1 MRKLALDLGTR
12 TCGFAISDEMCIIA
26 SSLENFRF
34 FENDFDAV
42 LKKTLEYLIQYKNID
57 KIILGYPL
65 RSNGSKSERTLMVE
79 EFKNKLEVFLK
90 NNNQKQEVVLINEYG
105 STIRAEEI
113 MINAGMTRQKRK
125 KHKDKLAAVII
136 LEDFLNYYNK

>member
-26 SSLENFRF
+26 SPLDNFRF
-34 FENDFDAV
+34 FEKDFQAV
-42 LKKTLEYLIQYKNID
+42 YYKVLEYLNYYKNID

-79 EFKNKLEVFLK
+79 EFKNNLEIFLK
-90 NNNQKQEVVLINEYG
+90 NNKQNQQIVLINEYG
-105 STIRAEEI
+105 STIKAEEI
-113 MINAGMTRQKRK
+113 MINAGITRQKRK

-136 LEDFLNYYNK
+136 LEDFLNYYN

>member
-26 SSLENFRF
+26 SPLDNFRF
-34 FENDFDAV
+34 FEKDFQAV
-42 LKKTLEYLIQYKNID
+42 YYKVLEYLNYYKNID

-79 EFKNKLEVFLK
+79 EFKNNLEIFLK
-90 NNNQKQEVVLINEYG
+90 NNKQNQQIVLINEYG
-105 STIRAEEI
+105 STIKAEEI
-113 MINAGMTRQKRK
+113 MINAGITRQKRK
-125 KHKDKLAAVII
+125 NHKDKLAAVII
-136 LEDFLNYYNK
+136 LEDFLNYYN